1 MGHSKISCAE
11 LISQLRN
18 YKLNEHPYNIPY
30 FPGNDTP
37 LKWWNTCFSTQLQL
51 QNLAIMLFS
60 ITPHAANCERIWSSI
75 GWFYG
80 KRRTRLSIQTIESLT
95 KIHQFYMSN
104 IKNQLRYLQPTID
117 NDEIK
122 RIIEESLSESYEESF
137 EEEEDLILSSL
148 HEPESVSYINQEDE
162 NLNIVSMFNLEP
174 IVVIEYTDISE
185 LQKYNNS
192 DIESDNSDND
202 FNVNDL
208 VSDILK

>member
-1 MGHSKISCAE
+1 
-11 LISQLRN
+11 
-18 YKLNEHPYNIPY
+18 
-30 FPGNDTP
+30 
-37 LKWWNTCFSTQLQL
+37 
-51 QNLAIMLFS
+51 
-60 ITPHAANCERIWSSI
+60 
-75 GWFYG
+75 
-80 KRRTRLSIQTIESLT
+80 
-95 KIHQFYMSN
+95 MSN